1 MSACSKD
8 TAEREG
14 PPDTDEEAG
23 YHGCYPRAQ
32 CLQPQMGVGEWV
44 CASDSYISQIP
55 KSVSSRAGKGLAT
68 LLISKGKAPRGLRG
82 LQLSAG
88 SRGLTATPVL

>member
-1 MSACSKD
+1 ML
-8 TAEREG
+8 
-14 PPDTDEEAG
+14 PPNPVRDVDPLWGVSGSVVA
-23 YHGCYPRAQ
+23 RAQ

-44 CASDSYISQIP
+44 CASDSYTSQIP

-82 LQLSAG
+82 LQLSVG